1 MNFFNRKTQKI
12 VTAVIAG
19 IIVLSMVLSMFASYI

>member
-12 VTAVIAG
+12 ITAVIAG
-19 IIVLSMVLSMFASYI
+19 IVVLSMLASLLVYL